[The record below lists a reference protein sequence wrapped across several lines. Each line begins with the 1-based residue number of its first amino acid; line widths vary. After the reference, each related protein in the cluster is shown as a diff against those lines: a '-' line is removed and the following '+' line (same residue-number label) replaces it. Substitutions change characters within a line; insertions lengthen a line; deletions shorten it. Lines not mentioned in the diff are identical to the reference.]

1 MTLTLVTPE
10 NEWEDI
16 AKMLAELQGHENI
29 VVSVIQE
36 DARKVIAIFVLLDVQ
51 QKLYQKYGKVIE
63 LD

>member
-1 MTLTLVTPE
+1 
-10 NEWEDI
+10 
-16 AKMLAELQGHENI
+16 MLAELQGHENI